1 MLKQDE
7 TRLRFHAI
15 VTCSGVL
22 HPVGGPKLIPCGSR
36 RVRGVTARDHPDNSN
51 ACDSEGNEIS
61 EDRVIHGLGS
71 SAVVVSTTVKNS
83 ARTKIARNSVFERS
97 VERFAVHENASKYKV
112 RALGSDSI
120 RTDKAPGQSRFD
132 LRHRSVIIRHRAAQ
146 G

>member
-22 HPVGGPKLIPCGSR
+22 HPVGGPKLIPCGNAPIRCCFRRALVHSVAQLTKQADQPNGNGGDADDDAEGGSR

-71 SAVVVSTTVKNS
+71 SAFVSP
-83 ARTKIARNSVFERS
+83 R
-97 VERFAVHENASKYKV
+97 
-112 RALGSDSI
+112 
-120 RTDKAPGQSRFD
+120 P
-132 LRHRSVIIRHRAAQ
+132 
-146 G
+146 